1 MLAVQSSV
9 LGFFGDVISLWKIIA
24 TLVSMIAL
32 AVFVY
37 AYIRLSEVMKAETLK
52 LGHMPSWTSEKEKKN
67 ARWELIERYMRS
79 NNPSDWKVAIMEA
92 DNILDDIVKRMG
104 YPGDTLGERLKMI
117 EASDFPYLDEV
128 WQAHKTRNRI
138 AHTGTDFPIT
148 RSSAEETI
156 NAYYRSFKEMGFL

>member
-1 MLAVQSSV
+1 
-9 LGFFGDVISLWKIIA
+9 
-24 TLVSMIAL
+24 
-32 AVFVY
+32 
-37 AYIRLSEVMKAETLK
+37 
-52 LGHMPSWTSEKEKKN
+52 MPSWTSEKEKKN
-67 ARWELIERYMRS
+67 ERWELIERYMRS

-92 DNILDDIVKRMG
+92 DNILDDIVKKLG

-128 WQAHKTRNRI
+128 WRAHKTRNRV
-138 AHTGTDFPIT
+138 AHTGTDFPLS